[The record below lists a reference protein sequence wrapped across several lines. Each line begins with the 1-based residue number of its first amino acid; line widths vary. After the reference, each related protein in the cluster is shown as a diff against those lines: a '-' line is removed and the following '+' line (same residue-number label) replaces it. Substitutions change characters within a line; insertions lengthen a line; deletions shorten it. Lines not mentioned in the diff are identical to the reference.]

1 MIFTTG
7 EVAQYEAVWLVL
19 SADGTYSPFSMNKLL
34 LSLLRSC
41 QHRSS
46 ALKDA
51 EALSETVIRKLQP
64 KYIDGVISAH
74 TITQVVQVALNRF
87 DQAASV
93 NYGAFHQI
101 KN

>member
-1 MIFTTG
+1 MIFTT
-7 EVAQYEAVWLVL
+7 EEAAQYEAVWLVL
-19 SADGTYSPFSMNKLL
+19 STNSTYSPFSKNKLL
-34 LSLLRSC
+34 LSLLKSC
-41 QHRSS
+41 QHRSN

-51 EALSETVIRKLQP
+51 EALSETVVRKLQP

-74 TITQVVQVALNRF
+74 TIAQVAQVALNRF